1 MEVQSQQSGQTTVNW
16 TASTSFSQTVK
27 TARSSVKVGECLT
40 VTGSSKKGTVTAKSV
55 TISKAKSGKCTG
67 AGGFGGFGGAG
78 GSRPSGSGGF
88 TPPSG
93 GERPPQ
99 GGSGN
104 GGPPQGAGGSARGF
118 ANTGFATGK
127 VTKVSGQSLVLS
139 GFSSGTLRKQP
150 VKKNTRATPV
160 AVKVTSSTTYTTS
173 QAAAASDLALGDCVT
188 AAGSTATTGAVTA
201 STIRIASTGGKS
213 CTTSGFPGAVSSG

>member
-1 MEVQSQQSGQTTVNW
+1 VQSQQSGQTTVNW

-27 TARSSVKVGECLT
+27 TALSSVKVGECLT
-40 VTGSSKKGTVTAKSV
+40 VTGSSKKGTTTAKSV
-55 TISKAKSGKCTG
+55 TISTAKSGKCTG
-67 AGGFGGFGGAG
+67 AGGFGGAGFGGAG

-104 GGPPQGAGGSARGF
+104 GGPPQGAGGTARGF
-118 ANTGFATGK
+118 ANIGFATGK
-127 VTKVSGQSLVLS
+127 VTKVSGQNLVLS
-139 GFSSGTLRKQP
+139 GFSSGTLSKKP
-150 VKKNTRATPV
+150 VKKNTKASPV
-160 AVKVTSSTTYTTS
+160 KVKVTGSTTYAES
-173 QAAAASDLALGDCVT
+173 QTAVASDLAVGDCVT

-213 CTTSGFPGAVSSG
+213 CTSGFPGAVSSG